1 MRKNLKKIVKHNG
14 KIYRHEI
21 SNELHN
27 RKVVSIDK
35 PQHIY
40 AVLYHHQDMVAL
52 REKISLQLQAAR
64 ASKEKVL
71 IGTTAAGYDAVVA
84 LSELQ
89 NIM

>member
-1 MRKNLKKIVKHNG
+1 M
-14 KIYRHEI
+14 
-21 SNELHN
+21 
-27 RKVVSIDK
+27 VSIDK
-35 PQHIY
+35 PQNSQ
-40 AVLYHHQDMVAL
+40 AVLDHHQYMVEL
-52 REKISLQLQAAR
+52 RENILMLLRSAR